1 MDAPGPGRRRRAPRA
16 WRRPAD
22 ALASRRRDVDAD
34 LGDDGLM
41 PGPSAGPAPSDV
53 ASDAAA
59 SAARTPR
66 EREPLDPTRKAI
78 ELLTRREHSRKELAR
93 KLAARGVE
101 PDAVTATLDDLAARG
116 WQDDTRF
123 ADTLAR
129 TRAGGGHGPLRIRA
143 ELRQHGIADSEA
155 SDALNACD
163 TDWLTRARDLLQRRY
178 GLAPPADRA
187 EAAKRGNF
195 LVRRGFDIDT
205 IRAALRTVDG
215 DAADES

>member
-1 MDAPGPGRRRRAPRA
+1 MDDD
-16 WRRPAD
+16 D
-22 ALASRRRDVDAD
+22 A
-34 LGDDGLM
+34 M
-41 PGPSAGPAPSDV
+41 PDPFAGPAKPSSGSAV
-53 ASDAAA
+53 DAGDSVMALPGRSAVGANAGAGPDADAIAA
-59 SAARTPR
+59 SRDQRTRR
-66 EREPLDPTRKAI
+66 EREPVDPAKKAI

-101 PDAVTATLDDLAARG
+101 PEVVTATLDDLAARG

-143 ELRQHGIADSEA
+143 ELRQHGIADSDVSE
-155 SDALNACD
+155 ALNACD

-178 GLAPPADRA
+178 GAAPPADRA

-195 LVRRGFDIDT
+195 LVRRGFGIDT
-205 IRAALRTVDG
+205 IRAALRTVD
-215 DAADES
+215 DASDEI